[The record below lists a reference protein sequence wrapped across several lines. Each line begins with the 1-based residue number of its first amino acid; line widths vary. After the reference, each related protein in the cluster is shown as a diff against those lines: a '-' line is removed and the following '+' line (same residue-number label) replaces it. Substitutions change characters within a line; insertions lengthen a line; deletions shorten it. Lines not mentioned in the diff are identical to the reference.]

1 MVALDY
7 GLRLLKNSINPK
19 LRHLLS
25 NLGVSFNQIKPK
37 EQVFSAVGAFLGL
50 LLSSLVSHLI
60 LGSVNP
66 WFVAPMGASAVLLFA
81 VPASPLAQPWSILGG
96 NLVASLIGVW
106 AAHTFLDI
114 NVALS
119 IAVSLAIFVMIS
131 LRCLHPPSGAIAM
144 TAVVG
149 GPAIYDL
156 GYSFALWPVAINSA
170 LMVIAALLF
179 NNLVGR
185 RYPHPSTQQDIK
197 THVTNPLPSDRLGVT
212 SEDFQQIMNKHAE
225 LLDINASDLKELM
238 FEAQQQAYQRITG
251 NVRCIDIMTKNV
263 LSLKADDSLVTALS
277 LFEQN
282 NLMSLPVL
290 NEKHQL
296 VGTLSVY
303 HLMQIYDGYVGFRTH
318 LDGPAQFVYQVM
330 ERKVFTV
337 KADQPLSDLIPFFT
351 DKGFHY
357 LPVVGAERTLEGI
370 IGRADV
376 IAALFELQ
384 VSG

>member
-1 MVALDY
+1 M
-7 GLRLLKNSINPK
+7 KNSTHLT
-19 LRHLLS
+19 LRYLLS
-25 NLGVSFNQIKPK
+25 NLGISFNQVKPK
-37 EQVFSAVGAFLGL
+37 EQTFSALGAFLGL

-106 AAHTFLDI
+106 AAHTFVNI
-114 NVALS
+114 NLALS
-119 IAVSLAIFVMIS
+119 AAVGLAIFVMIG

-144 TAVVG
+144 TAVLG
-149 GPAIYDL
+149 GPAVYEL
-156 GYSFALWPVAINSA
+156 GYGFALWPVAINSA
-170 LMVIAALLF
+170 LMLLAALLF
-179 NNLVGR
+179 NNLIGR
-185 RYPHPSTQQDIK
+185 RYPHPSIQQDVK

-212 SEDFQQIMNKHAE
+212 SEDFQQVMNKHAE

-251 NVRCIDIMTKNV
+251 NVRCQDIMTKNV
-263 LSLKADDSLVTALS
+263 LYLKADDSLVTALS

-290 NEKHQL
+290 NEQHQL
-296 VGTLSVY
+296 VGSLSVY

-384 VSG
+384 VSRE

>member
-1 MVALDY
+1 M
-7 GLRLLKNSINPK
+7 KNST
-19 LRHLLS
+19 
-25 NLGVSFNQIKPK
+25 NLTLHYLFSSLGISFNQVKPK
-37 EQVFSAVGAFLGL
+37 EQLLSALGAFLGL
-50 LLSSLVSHLI
+50 LLSSLVSHLV

-106 AAHTFLDI
+106 AAHTFL
-114 NVALS
+114 NVNIALS
-119 IAVSLAIFVMIS
+119 VAVALAIFVMIG

-144 TAVVG
+144 TAVLG
-149 GPAIYDL
+149 GPAVYEL
-156 GYSFALWPVAINSA
+156 GYGFALWPVAINSA
-170 LMVIAALLF
+170 LMLVAALLF
-179 NNLVGR
+179 NNLAGR
-185 RYPHPSTQQDIK
+185 RYPHPSTQQDVK

-212 SEDFQQIMNKHAE
+212 SEDFQQVMNKHAE

-251 NVRCIDIMTKNV
+251 NVRCQDIMTKHV
-263 LSLKADDSLVTALS
+263 LYLKADDSLVTALS

-290 NEKHQL
+290 NEQHQL

-337 KADQPLSDLIPFFT
+337 KAEQPLSDLIPFFT

-357 LPVVGAERTLEGI
+357 LPVVSNTRELEGI
-370 IGRADV
+370 VGRADV

-384 VSG
+384 VSSQMG